1 VCERLNDAVG
11 IGSADKPIEA
21 RYPQEQTHQANP
33 TGPHFGTHQVYRQD
47 QSMEEGETGDT
58 LKKRHDSWTL
68 IEVLLVRPPRLQ
80 RAPGN
85 LKHLGGL
92 TLGDA
97 LGFEIA
103 ILLNQLSALEA
114 IPALVAIIGAS
125 LRILNDCAHS
135 YLLLLKPLSW

>member
-1 VCERLNDAVG
+1 
-11 IGSADKPIEA
+11 
-21 RYPQEQTHQANP
+21 
-33 TGPHFGTHQVYRQD
+33 
-47 QSMEEGETGDT
+47 MEEGETGDT

-68 IEVLLVRPPRLQ
+68 VEVLLVRPPRLQ

-103 ILLNQLSALEA
+103 ILLKQLSALDA
-114 IPALVAIIGAS
+114 IPALIALIIAT
-125 LRILNDCAHS
+125 LRLLDDCAHRS
-135 YLLLLKPLSW
+135 LLLLKPLSW